1 MSTETIKSPYKIVVG
16 FTVVLLVLVGGYFA
30 FRRTLVADALEALAR
45 PDKTDLAAYGATL
58 FQTRGCTGCHSFAP
72 AGSVADEG
80 PDLTGIATRHDA
92 AFIRTS
98 IVDPNA
104 VIAADCPEGPC
115 QANVMPQWGSILTT
129 EQVDALVT
137 YLSIQ

>member
-16 FTVVLLVLVGGYFA
+16 FTVVLLVLVGAYFA
-30 FRRTLVADALEALAR
+30 FRRTLVADALEALAQ
-45 PDKTDLAAYGATL
+45 PDKTDLVAYGATL
-58 FQTRGCTGCHSFAP
+58 FQTRGCTGCHSFVP
-72 AGSVADEG
+72 AGSIADEG
-80 PDLTGIATRHDA
+80 PDLTGIAIRHDA
-92 AFIRTS
+92 NFIRTS

-104 VIAADCPEGPC
+104 VIATTCPEGAC

-129 EQVDALVT
+129 EQVDALVA